1 MTPSTKIRDERAAE
15 WLEDPPEIPTLL
27 SAAGSERCTAV
38 LFRAFL
44 AVLAIRLQRPTARI
58 TPRSLCW
65 RAKNGRVVHVTC
77 EPYFCKSEEPPHHP
91 LLVRV
96 LVNKV
101 AVGLGSEVD
110 AVAAAVA
117 RESGLVEEGDE
128 PCRAPRWSL
137 ELAVFPG
144 ELLRFTSYIADL
156 VRASERDEDEGAVEP
171 PMPAEVLVESEG
183 LHGTRALYVW
193 SERAW
198 DYFADRVWMD
208 EIVPSNSHFMALRE
222 QRRSARR

>member
-1 MTPSTKIRDERAAE
+1 MTGATSKLAERAAE
-15 WLEDPPEIPTLL
+15 WLEDPPEPQPEATFD
-27 SAAGSERCTAV
+27 ERYAAV

-58 TPRSLCW
+58 SPASLCW
-65 RAKNGRVVHVTC
+65 RANNGRVEHVTC
-77 EPYFCKSEEPPHHP
+77 EPFFCASEETPQHP

-101 AVGLGSEVD
+101 TVGLVEERD
-110 AVAAAVA
+110 AAAAAVA
-117 RESGLVEEGDE
+117 RESGLVEAGEQCL
-128 PCRAPRWSL
+128 PPRWSL

-144 ELLRFTSYIADL
+144 ELLRFASYLADL
-156 VRASERDEDEGAVEP
+156 VRASERDEDETAVEP
-171 PMPAEVLVESEG
+171 PMPAELIVEREG
-183 LHGTRALYVW
+183 ARLLPALYVW

-198 DYFADRVWMD
+198 AYLAEQVWMD
-208 EIVPSNSHFMALRE
+208 EIVPSNAHFMALPR

>member
-1 MTPSTKIRDERAAE
+1 MTGVTSKRAERAAE
-15 WLEDPPEIPTLL
+15 WLEDPPEPQPDATFDEHY
-27 SAAGSERCTAV
+27 AAV

-58 TPRSLCW
+58 SPASLCW
-65 RAKNGRVVHVTC
+65 RANNGRVEHVTC
-77 EPYFCKSEEPPHHP
+77 EPFFCPSEDVPHHP

-101 AVGLGSEVD
+101 TVGLVEERD
-110 AVAAAVA
+110 AAAAAVA
-117 RESGLVEEGDE
+117 RESGLVEAGAQCL
-128 PCRAPRWSL
+128 PPRWSL

-144 ELLRFTSYIADL
+144 ELLRFASYLADL
-156 VRASERDEDEGAVEP
+156 VRASERDEDESAVEP
-171 PMPAEVLVESEG
+171 PMRAELIVEREG
-183 LHGTRALYVW
+183 ARLLPALYVW

-198 DYFADRVWMD
+198 DYLAEQVWMD
-208 EIVPSNSHFMALRE
+208 EIVPSNAHFMALPR

>member
-1 MTPSTKIRDERAAE
+1 VTGATSKLVERAAE
-15 WLEDPPEIPTLL
+15 WLEDPPEPQPDATFD
-27 SAAGSERCTAV
+27 ERYAAV

-58 TPRSLCW
+58 SPTSLCW
-65 RAKNGRVVHVTC
+65 RATNGRVEHVTC
-77 EPYFCKSEEPPHHP
+77 EPYFCPSEDTPQHP

-101 AVGLGSEVD
+101 TVGLVEERD
-110 AVAAAVA
+110 AAAAAVA
-117 RESGLVEEGDE
+117 RESGLVEEGE
-128 PCRAPRWSL
+128 RCLSPRWTL

-144 ELLRFTSYIADL
+144 ELLRFATYLADL
-156 VRASERDEDEGAVEP
+156 VRASERDEDERDVELP
-171 PMPAEVLVESEG
+171 VPAELIVEREGARLVP
-183 LHGTRALYVW
+183 ALYVW

-198 DYFADRVWMD
+198 DYLAEQVWMD
-208 EIVPSNSHFMALRE
+208 EIVPSNAHFMALPR